1 MRSDLAEQLLEKEM
15 KWDLPTTKEE
25 INKLRYLTAV
35 KYDNYRN
42 FGVGNRFLE
51 SLVLWLRQFQNVDE
65 KKTAYRFITNRLLYI
80 SETQMDHLV
89 DLTYPQRVLPILL
102 KQTVEIESHRF
113 SPYQIKKIR
122 TSRTFKE
129 IKRKTLFLGMSDGA
143 RMDAF
148 RRKHNLN
155 NEQVSVSY
163 ELSEDKWKRM
173 YDDLQ
178 EWFKANKSN
187 TGGNVENV
195 FLIDD
200 LLIEYQAIFVD
211 EWRLNP
217 LNIIYAAENDPLD
230 IYRSLLNLYDQQ
242 TEALKPLGGISMVL
256 SCLSSK
262 LASIGAFMAA
272 YEKNDVAVAHA
283 IGRHDLKKNGID
295 EFWSESHKSQ
305 FKNHLHS
312 IWLTGEPYE

>member
-1 MRSDLAEQLLEKEM
+1 MREELAEQLLKLVLN
-15 KWDLPTTKEE
+15 WDIPTAKEE

-42 FGVGNRFLE
+42 FEVGKRFLE
-51 SLVLWLRQFQNVDE
+51 SLVLWLRQFKTIDE
-65 KKTAYRFITNRLLYI
+65 RKIAYDFIIQRLLYI
-80 SETQMDHLV
+80 SEPQMDHLV
-89 DLTYPQRVLPILL
+89 SLAYPQRIFPILL
-102 KQTVEIESHRF
+102 EQSTKILGVS
-113 SPYQIKKIR
+113 SYQRKKIR
-122 TSRTFKE
+122 TSKAFGE
-129 IKRKTLFLGMSDGA
+129 IRRKSLFLGMSDGA

-178 EWFKANKSN
+178 EWLNADKSN
-187 TGGNVENV
+187 TTGNFENV

-200 LLIEYQAIFVD
+200 LLIEYQTIFVD

-242 TEALKPLGGISMVL
+242 MEALKPLGGISMVF

-272 YEKNDVAVAHA
+272 YEKNVAVAHA
-283 IGRHDLKKNGID
+283 IGRHDLKENGI
-295 EFWSESHKSQ
+295 EEYWSESHKSR
-305 FKNHLHS
+305 FKSNLHS